1 MSSFNND
8 AAANCDYD
16 KTEFYL
22 ENGLAC
28 NKKKDRKSH
37 SRKAQD
43 QTDERL
49 KKITETI
56 SQLPIKMQKRL
67 EEHVNVLAAVTGKQ
81 KTRPITKIFHD
92 RNHSGQ
98 SATQKMLC
106 EQYDEQLLDEENAL
120 KELDMDPDEDIN
132 EIKEGPY
139 TLTLDQYESN
149 VSMWKRYGLTKEQYN
164 AHLEYENN
172 LVRLNDFYKDTDH
185 ANHPDYRMRLEA
197 AIKKF
202 EDEYDAQVLKEEEEA
217 NNNYDWWLEGLE
229 QIYDEGETYEEF
241 LIRTQGEDEDED
253 EDECEEVD
261 DDYRETYEEWLESRE
276 DDRILSLREAACDDN
291 RD

>member
-1 MSSFNND
+1 MSSFDNN
-8 AAANCDYD
+8 AANCNYD

-22 ENGLAC
+22 ENGLAS

-56 SQLPIKMQKRL
+56 SQLPIKMQKKL

-81 KTRPITKIFHD
+81 KTRSITKTFHD
-92 RNHSGQ
+92 RNHTGQ

-106 EQYDEQLLDEENAL
+106 EQYDEQLLDEENVL
-120 KELDMDPDEDIN
+120 KELDLDLDLDLN

-241 LIRTQGEDEDED
+241 LIRTQGE
-253 EDECEEVD
+253 EEEEEEEEEEG
-261 DDYRETYEEWLESRE
+261 DYRETYEEWLENRE
-276 DDRILSLREAACDDN
+276 EDRVLSLREAACDDN